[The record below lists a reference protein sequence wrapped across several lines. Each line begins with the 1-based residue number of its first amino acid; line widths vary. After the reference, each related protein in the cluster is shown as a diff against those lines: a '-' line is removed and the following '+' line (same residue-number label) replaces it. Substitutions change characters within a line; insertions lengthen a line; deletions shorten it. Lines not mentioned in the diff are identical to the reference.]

1 MRALVPRLM
10 LPLMLLLSACSGG
23 PAGPPGPLFVNPAA
37 GSDAATG
44 TAARPLKTIGRA
56 LELVKAGGEV
66 FLQVG
71 TYRGEAWPLAVPA
84 GVTIASVAPGGA
96 VLASSIAG
104 EGKAL
109 AFAQG
114 GAATD
119 LTIEDFAVGVSVTGG
134 TVELVGL
141 RFTRIATISV
151 VALGDSDVTLQGC
164 VFQSTG
170 SAVGVDAR
178 EDATVSVDGGSVAGG
193 GAAFRV
199 WAQVRFSARNLTVDD
214 SEAGLWIPSGSGS
227 ASLTGVTITN
237 TRGTAVRIFFTTAD
251 VTLDH
256 VIIDGATGDGI
267 YAQGLLGDL
276 RLIGGRVSGVGAG
289 RGAVS
294 MQGNSASG
302 ESGTLYVED
311 TQITQNEGNGLEVT
325 SFAHADVRDADI
337 SGNDG
342 LGIRLAEPASIKVRG
357 TTITG
362 NAASGVYLE
371 GFGHVQSMVSA
382 ADLGTINDPGLNVI
396 RTNGVT
402 GIHFETSSIGV
413 VTASGNT
420 WNNSVQGASPTGEM
434 TVGTSLAGPQSGTNF
449 QLEANNEIWF

>member
-1 MRALVPRLM
+1 
-10 LPLMLLLSACSGG
+10 
-23 PAGPPGPLFVNPAA
+23 
-37 GSDAATG
+37 
-44 TAARPLKTIGRA
+44 
-56 LELVKAGGEV
+56 
-66 FLQVG
+66 
-71 TYRGEAWPLAVPA
+71 
-84 GVTIASVAPGGA
+84 
-96 VLASSIAG
+96 
-104 EGKAL
+104 
-109 AFAQG
+109 
-114 GAATD
+114 
-119 LTIEDFAVGVSVTGG
+119 
-134 TVELVGL
+134 
-141 RFTRIATISV
+141 
-151 VALGDSDVTLQGC
+151 
-164 VFQSTG
+164 
-170 SAVGVDAR
+170 
-178 EDATVSVDGGSVAGG
+178 
-193 GAAFRV
+193 
-199 WAQVRFSARNLTVDD
+199 
-214 SEAGLWIPSGSGS
+214 
-227 ASLTGVTITN
+227 
-237 TRGTAVRIFFTTAD
+237 
-251 VTLDH
+251 
-256 VIIDGATGDGI
+256 
-267 YAQGLLGDL
+267 
-276 RLIGGRVSGVGAG
+276 VGAG
-289 RGAVS
+289 RVAVS

-311 TQITQNEGNGLEVT
+311 TQITQNKGNGLEVT